1 MDIIRFIGTTDLLK
15 VSLSIVGGHIT
26 ITSAIVPD
34 DEILGLGFEI
44 INEHNGVVQ
53 GDFSD
58 YKYIYKRESGSVILT
73 TDENDVY
80 VEPTYAKI
88 IYMAGD
94 HGTISNPA
102 ETIQTNAEKIEVKG
116 STATAFNGY
125 RFVNWTDTDGVEVA
139 TTGTF
144 VPTVTA
150 ETTDTS
156 YTANFEA
163 IPVPECRS
171 ANCAG

>member
-94 HGTISNPA
+94 YGTISNPA